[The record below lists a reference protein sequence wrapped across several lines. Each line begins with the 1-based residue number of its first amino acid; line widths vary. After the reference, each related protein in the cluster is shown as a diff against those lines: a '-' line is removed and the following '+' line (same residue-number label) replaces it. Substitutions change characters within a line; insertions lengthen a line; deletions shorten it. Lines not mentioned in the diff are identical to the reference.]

1 MQPDTAF
8 FLSPPVRQPL
18 YVNNVLILPYCKP
31 PERAFLLLI
40 EFYAGRL
47 LLRLLRLIPINGG
60 TALRVSPCLWAFC
73 S

>member
-8 FLSPPVRQPL
+8 FLSPPVRQPP
-18 YVNNVLILPYCKP
+18 YVSNVLILPYCKL

-47 LLRLLRLIPINGG
+47 LLRSLRLLPINGG
-60 TALRVSPCLWAFC
+60 TVSRVSPCLWAFC